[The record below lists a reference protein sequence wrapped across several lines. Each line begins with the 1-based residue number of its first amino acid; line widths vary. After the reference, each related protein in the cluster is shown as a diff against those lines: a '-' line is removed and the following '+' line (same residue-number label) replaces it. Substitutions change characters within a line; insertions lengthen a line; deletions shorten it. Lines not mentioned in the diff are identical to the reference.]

1 MFKHTISITCCLEVA
16 VVTLFLYYQAKKK
29 ARSRQNTRKK
39 NLKGFIELFVG
50 DLWLMFL
57 NFETTRCQ
65 FHKKPCAWRKII
77 RQILLLIS
85 WLFKQKLTLPLY
97 QQYLNLFV
105 IKKRRKIVDLSPKSL
120 FWTSKQPFA
129 KYFFLRLK
137 KGSDYWLL
145 KCDRRRSASFPDTAA
160 MTSSTYSF
168 QNKG

>member
-1 MFKHTISITCCLEVA
+1 MLHSFCITKPRKKLEVDKTH
-16 VVTLFLYYQAKKK
+16 V
-29 ARSRQNTRKK
+29 KK

-50 DLWLMFL
+50 ALWLMFL

-65 FHKKPCAWRKII
+65 FHKKPCAWRKVI

-105 IKKRRKIVDLSPKSL
+105 IKKRRKIVDLSPKS
-120 FWTSKQPFA
+120 TSKQPFA
-129 KYFFLRLK
+129 KYFFLSLK